1 MTNKYYL
8 ANRATRIEYQREY
21 RLRSKNKNIRDLTK
35 VRKKY
40 KKKPVPKTEVK
51 KKTITIKFN

>member
-8 ANRATRIEYQREY
+8 ANRIKRIEYQREY
-21 RLRSKNKNIRDLTK
+21 RRKMKTLNINGMNK

-40 KKKPVPKTEVK
+40 KKKPVPKTEF
-51 KKTITIKFN
+51 IKRKIIIYFN